1 MTRAQLRMLGGW
13 IAFLIPFGAQPAG
26 PTLQV
31 RQNLCIRQP
40 TACVANAALPQNR
53 STIKWHPGHY
63 MSLRNNHKYD
73 SEDQGYITQ
82 IGNEPTIT
90 GILRDWNWRDLET
103 SKGVYDFSGID
114 TYLNTVK
121 SLPTRKRMIIRIENR
136 VFGKQTGTTV
146 PDYLKTDPAYQGGEV
161 PMGNGVVARI
171 WDRPVMDRLIAL
183 YQALAVRYDSDPYV
197 EGISTSETSI
207 GFSTDYPAPATYS
220 PDALLTQL
228 ERFVAAT
235 RAAWP
240 HSNVFVE
247 TNYLGSNSQMESFIK
262 YCMVN
267 QSTVGGPDTWNRAYV
282 TTGKRALQSDAVVT
296 GTKGS
301 GTDYRGIIAIKSEV
315 EATELGGYIATFTP
329 AEVYDVAFNIMH
341 ANFIVWDRNDYY
353 GGPEQQWT
361 TGILPFIR
369 SVGGKTYTN
378 CPSSFTSS
386 CEAN

>member
-121 SLPTRKRMIIRIENR
+121 SLP
-136 VFGKQTGTTV
+136 
-146 PDYLKTDPAYQGGEV
+146 
-161 PMGNGVVARI
+161 
-171 WDRPVMDRLIAL
+171 
-183 YQALAVRYDSDPYV
+183 
-197 EGISTSETSI
+197 
-207 GFSTDYPAPATYS
+207 
-220 PDALLTQL
+220 
-228 ERFVAAT
+228 
-235 RAAWP
+235 
-240 HSNVFVE
+240 
-247 TNYLGSNSQMESFIK
+247 
-262 YCMVN
+262 
-267 QSTVGGPDTWNRAYV
+267 
-282 TTGKRALQSDAVVT
+282 
-296 GTKGS
+296 
-301 GTDYRGIIAIKSEV
+301 
-315 EATELGGYIATFTP
+315 
-329 AEVYDVAFNIMH
+329 
-341 ANFIVWDRNDYY
+341 
-353 GGPEQQWT
+353 
-361 TGILPFIR
+361 
-369 SVGGKTYTN
+369 
-378 CPSSFTSS
+378 
-386 CEAN
+386 